1 MTWPIFFELVLQM
14 LVGNADQFMI
24 SRYSQTAVAAIGNSN
39 QVLNVLLL
47 SFGVVNTATVILFS
61 QYKGA
66 GQREKMNQVASLA
79 LLTNMILGLL
89 IGGIL
94 VAAKG
99 RIFTWMQVPADA
111 FDEAC
116 RYVDIVGSCL
126 VLPALFMT
134 LSAIFRSNGWLKE
147 ALGISAVMN
156 VLNITGNAL
165 LIHGFGP
172 LPALGL
178 SGVAYSSNFARFA
191 GILLFIWFLRRRRQ
205 QLGIAVAYLNPFP
218 WAQEKRLLSIGLPAG
233 GDSLS
238 YTSAQVCILR
248 MINTFGTPVVAAG
261 IYSKMFANLS
271 FLYSLALAQASQ
283 ILVGYRIGAG
293 EKDQVDKQVTKTA
306 ALAVMISCTMS
317 VIMFLLS
324 EQLFGLFTK
333 DPQVIALG
341 RKIMLID
348 IPLEAGRAVNMVM
361 VRSLQAAG
369 DIRFP
374 VVSGILCVW
383 LVEVTG
389 CYLFGVRAGYGL
401 VGIWAVM
408 AFDEVFRAVIYLWRW
423 RQGLWRQRSLI

>member
-1 MTWPIFFELVLQM
+1 MTWPIFFELILQM

-66 GQREKMNQVASLA
+66 DQREKMNQVASLA
-79 LLTNMILGLL
+79 LLTNMLLGLL

-94 VAAKG
+94 LAAKG
-99 RIFTWMQVPADA
+99 SIFTWMQVPQDA
-111 FDEAC
+111 FDQAC
-116 RYVDIVGSCL
+116 QYMNIVGSCL
-126 VLPALFMT
+126 VLPAVFMT
-134 LSAIFRSNGWLKE
+134 FSAIFRSNGWLKE

-156 VLNITGNAL
+156 VLNIAGNAL

-172 LPALGL
+172 LPSLGL
-178 SGVAYSSNFARFA
+178 RGVAYSSNFARLA
-191 GILLFIWFLRRRRQ
+191 GLFLFVWLLRRRRQ
-205 QLGIAVAYLNPFP
+205 LKISAAYLKPFP
-218 WAQEKRLLSIGLPAG
+218 FAQEKRLLSIGLPAG

-271 FLYSLALAQASQ
+271 FLYSLALAQATQ

-293 EKDQVDKQVTKTA
+293 EKDKVDKQVSKTA
-306 ALAVMISCTMS
+306 GLAVMISCTMS
-317 VIMFLLS
+317 VIIFLLS
-324 EQLFGLFTK
+324 EHLFGLFTQ

-341 RKIMLID
+341 KKILLID

-383 LVEVTG
+383 LIEVTG
-389 CYLFGVRAGYGL
+389 CYVFGVRAGYGL

-408 AFDEVFRAVIYLWRW
+408 AFDEVFRAMIYLWRW
-423 RQGLWRQRSLI
+423 RRGLWRQRSLI

>member
-66 GQREKMNQVASLA
+66 GQQEKMNQVASLA

-89 IGGIL
+89 IGVIL
-94 VAAKG
+94 VAAKN

-116 RYVDIVGSCL
+116 KYMDIVGSCL

-134 LSAIFRSNGWLKE
+134 FSAIFRSNGWLKE

-191 GILLFIWFLRRRRQ
+191 GILLFIWLLRRRRQ
-205 QLGIAVAYLNPFP
+205 LGISVAYLNPFP

-283 ILVGYRIGAG
+283 ILVGYRIGGG
-293 EKDQVDKQVTKTA
+293 EKDRVDKQVTKTA

-324 EQLFGLFTK
+324 EQLFSLFTK

>member
-66 GQREKMNQVASLA
+66 GRQEKMNQVASLA

-89 IGGIL
+89 IGVIL
-94 VAAKG
+94 VAAKS

-116 RYVDIVGSCL
+116 KYMDIVGSCL
-126 VLPALFMT
+126 VLPAVFMT
-134 LSAIFRSNGWLKE
+134 FSAIFRSNGWLKE

-191 GILLFIWFLRRRRQ
+191 GILLFIWLLRRRRQ
-205 QLGIAVAYLNPFP
+205 LGISAAYLNPFP
-218 WAQEKRLLSIGLPAG
+218 WGQEKRLLSIGLPAG

-238 YTSAQVCILR
+238 YTTAQVCILR

-271 FLYSLALAQASQ
+271 FLYSLALAQSSQ
-283 ILVGYRIGAG
+283 ILVGYLIGAG
-293 EKDQVDKQVTKTA
+293 EKDRVDKQVTKTA

-383 LVEVTG
+383 IVEVTG
-389 CYLFGVRAGYGL
+389 CYLFGVKAGYGL
-401 VGIWAVM
+401 VGIWSVM
-408 AFDEVFRAVIYLWRW
+408 AFDEVFRAAIYLWRW